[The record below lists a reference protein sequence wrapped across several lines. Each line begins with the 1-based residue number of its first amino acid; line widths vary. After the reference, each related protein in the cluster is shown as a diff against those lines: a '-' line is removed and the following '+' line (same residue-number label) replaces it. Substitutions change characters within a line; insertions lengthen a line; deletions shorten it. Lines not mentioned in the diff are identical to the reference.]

1 MTAITKPSELVDDMP
16 AAVRVLL
23 APVRAS
29 MDVCSRTKD
38 KPLSEITMSE
48 LTHWALVISYAIM
61 AGYVG
66 GHLLGNLA
74 LAALRGPARR

>member
-1 MTAITKPSELVDDMP
+1 MTAISKPSELVDEMP

-38 KPLSEITMSE
+38 KPLSEITMTE
-48 LTHWALVISYAIM
+48 LVHWTLVISYATF

-66 GHLLGNLA
+66 GRLLGNLA
-74 LAALRGPARR
+74 VAAVRGPARR